1 MQRTLCS
8 CRFQPYPRYASNST
22 NATTSGTITAICQSQ
37 PSMSIKTE
45 AVVSSVSTSGAPLSP
60 LVEPHSN
67 TSTPLVDEPQMTT
80 QRQRN
85 AIGDDG
91 KRFGILYIPLPTV
104 SLKDVCFGMNLY
116 TSLVCSDY
124 SALIMLLSTLVT

>member
-1 MQRTLCS
+1 
-8 CRFQPYPRYASNST
+8 
-22 NATTSGTITAICQSQ
+22 
-37 PSMSIKTE
+37 MSLKTE

-85 AIGDDG
+85 GIGDDG
-91 KRFGILYIPLPTV
+91 EQNVLYFNFTP
-104 SLKDVCFGMNLY
+104 S
-116 TSLVCSDY
+116 
-124 SALIMLLSTLVT
+124 IMHSVKVLEQEMLWNVYI

>member
-1 MQRTLCS
+1 MV
-8 CRFQPYPRYASNST
+8 
-22 NATTSGTITAICQSQ
+22 TAICQSQ
-37 PSMSIKTE
+37 SSMSVKTE

-85 AIGDDG
+85 GIGDDG
-91 KRFGILYIPLPTV
+91 KQNILYFYFIL
-104 SLKDVCFGMNLY
+104 SLLCIL
-116 TSLVCSDY
+116 
-124 SALIMLLSTLVT
+124 